1 MEFCKCIFDLERD
14 VMYPWKIK
22 VGLVGAGLKVYEL
35 GGNQVTD
42 VEATERQYNNK
53 PKRSRVS
60 LNFCKSCMNAADE
73 CCGWLPAFACAHEP
87 FPFFVWLY

>member
-1 MEFCKCIFDLERD
+1 MNNNILCVVHRVRGEITWVAREQ
-14 VMYPWKIK
+14 
-22 VGLVGAGLKVYEL
+22 VYEL
-35 GGNQVTD
+35 GVPDNVRKD
-42 VEATERQYNNK
+42 ISARA
-53 PKRSRVS
+53 S